1 MTENENYINWK
12 GWDASSFAFTSN
24 LEKAYFENIFKLI
37 DLKSS
42 SRILEIG
49 FGNGSFM
56 GYARDNSHLC
66 DGVESNKNLVN
77 IAIEHEFSV
86 FKSIF
91 EIESNKQYDL
101 IVLFDVIEHIP
112 KADIQEFI
120 FKIETLLNDS
130 GSIFLRFPNGASP
143 FGLANQHG
151 DITHCNIITIP
162 KLNYWC
168 HNSNL
173 EITLSRGSVLPFIF
187 QHNYLKMPTKILK
200 LILYRLAERFVRF
213 ISNQSR
219 GVLSSNLEVVLRKI

>member
-1 MTENENYINWK
+1 MRENENYINWK
-12 GWDASSFAFTSN
+12 GWNTSSFAFTSN

-37 DLKSS
+37 NLKSS

-49 FGNGSFM
+49 FGNGAFM
-56 GYARDNSHLC
+56 GYARANSHLC
-66 DGVESNKNLVN
+66 DGVESNKNLIN
-77 IAIEHEFSV
+77 TAIEHEFSV
-86 FKSIF
+86 YKSIF

-112 KADIQEFI
+112 QVDIQEFI
-120 FKIETLLNDS
+120 LKIETLLNES

-168 HNSNL
+168 NNSKL

-187 QHNYLKMPTKILK
+187 QHNYLKMPSKILK
-200 LILYRLAERFVRF
+200 LILYRLTERFVRF

-219 GVLSSNLEVVLRKI
+219 GVLSSNLEVVLKKI